1 MHGMVSMWLISGEN
15 ETGSMRNPQVHPTT
29 KQHLLL
35 ARAVNSVAGQ
45 LFT

>member
-1 MHGMVSMWLISGEN
+1 MSV
-15 ETGSMRNPQVHPTT
+15 RNILSACLSLDGFVVQVHPTT

-35 ARAVNSVAGQ
+35 ARAVNDIAGH